1 MASLKNIKLK
11 IQSYKKTGTVTHAM
25 EAVSAV
31 KMRKAQERALGGR
44 AYAAAALS
52 VLERLSGTIDIGHHP
67 LMQAIIPTE
76 TTLHHTSKLGGVT
89 SEFPKTCFVVITSDK
104 GLAGSLNSAVIRRT
118 ETEIASRGLTSE
130 QIIMIAIGRR
140 GADYFASRGYD
151 VHMRH
156 ENISDDV
163 SEVDIREITDSLI
176 TWHGAKQIGSC
187 VVIYTNFVSTFEQ
200 EAVARQIIPIT
211 PEMLRETVAGIRPA
225 RGRYAPLPSEIA
237 QKPATYTIEPDADSI
252 LAELLPRL
260 LNIAIFHALLESKA
274 SEHSARRVAMKSATD
289 KAKDMTKSYTR
300 IFNKAR
306 QAAITAEVSEIT
318 SGMEAM
324 R

>member
-52 VLERLSGTIDIGHHP
+52 VMERLSGTIDIAHHP
-67 LMQAIIPTE
+67 LMQKSE
-76 TTLHHTSKLGGVT
+76 QTLHHTSKVGSDGSYL
-89 SEFPKTCFVVITSDK
+89 TCFVIITSDK
-104 GLAGSLNSAVIRRT
+104 GLAGSLNSGVIRRT
-118 ETEIASRGLTSE
+118 EHEIAARNLTHE
-130 QIIMIAIGRR
+130 QIVIIAIGRR
-140 GADYFASRGYD
+140 GADHFASRGYD
-151 VHMRH
+151 VRERH
-156 ENISDDV
+156 ENVGDDI
-163 SEVDIREITDSLI
+163 SEVALRQITDTLI
-176 TWHGAKQIGSC
+176 QWHAAHEIGAC
-187 VVIYTNFVSTFEQ
+187 VVTYTNFVSTFEQ

-211 PEMLRETVAGIRPA
+211 PEVIREIVAGIRPA
-225 RGRYAPLPSEIA
+225 RGRYAPTPDEVV
-237 QKPATYTIEPDADSI
+237 QKPATYTIEPDADVV

-260 LNIAIFHALLESKA
+260 INIAIFHALLESKA

-289 KAKDMTKSYTR
+289 KAHDMTKSYMR
-300 IFNKAR
+300 IFNKVR
-306 QAAITAEVSEIT
+306 QAAITREVSEIT

-324 R
+324 K